1 MQTLNHNPRA
11 VEMWPIDEVRPN
23 PDNPRVHPE
32 EQIAAL
38 AASLREFGWVR
49 PILVDENKVVLVGH
63 GMLAAARQLGLE
75 RVPVLVISHL
85 TAIQKRAYQIADNQ
99 LGLSSEWDAQKLTQ
113 EVAILEKELFQMEAI
128 GFSPEELDRILAD
141 LQAETLRAGED
152 DVPAAPVEP
161 VTLSGDVWIL
171 GKHRV
176 TCGDSRMPEVVDRV
190 LEGGFAD
197 MTFADLPYGVAYKQ
211 RAGNRTGVH
220 EIAND
225 NLGGQFEEF
234 LQAACA
240 QMLRVTR
247 GAMYLCMSSSEL
259 HTLHKAFLA
268 AGGYWSTFLIWSKG
282 HFTLGRSDYQRQY
295 EPILYGWP
303 AGQEHYWCGSRQQGD
318 VWDIPKP
325 RVSPLHPTMKPV
337 ALVERA
343 IRNSS
348 RRGGIVL
355 DTFAGAG
362 ATLIA
367 CEKAGR
373 KARLVELEP
382 RFVDVIVQR
391 WQAYTGQE
399 AYRESDG
406 QRFAATARQ
415 PVSQAA

>member
-1 MQTLNHNPRA
+1 MTPITENTRA
-11 VEMWPIDEVRPN
+11 VEMWPIDDVHPN
-23 PDNPRVHPE
+23 PDNPRTHPE
-32 EQIAAL
+32 HQLAAL
-38 AASLREFGWVR
+38 AASVREFGWVR
-49 PILVDENKVVLVGH
+49 PLIVDEQKMVLVGH
-63 GMLAAARQLGLE
+63 GMLAAARQLRLE

-99 LGLSSEWDAQKLTQ
+99 LGLTSEWDDKKLA
-113 EVAILEKELFQMEAI
+113 EELARLERELFGMAGI
-128 GFSPEELDRILAD
+128 GFSPEELDRILMD
-141 LQAETLRAGED
+141 LQPEKIAVDED
-152 DVPAAPVEP
+152 AVPVAPVEP
-161 VTLSGDVWIL
+161 VTGLGDVWVL

-176 TCGDSRMPEVVDRV
+176 TCGDSRMADVVDRV
-190 LEGGFAD
+190 LESGFAD

-225 NLGGQFEEF
+225 NLGTAFDEF
-234 LQAACA
+234 LQAACK

-247 GAMYLCMSSSEL
+247 GAVYLCMSSSEL
-259 HTLHKAFLA
+259 HTLHQAFVG

-303 AGQEHYWCGSRQQGD
+303 AGQEHHWCGSRQQGD
-318 VWDIPKP
+318 VWEIPKP
-325 RVSPLHPTMKPV
+325 TASPLHPTMKPV

-348 RRGGIVL
+348 RRSGVVL

-367 CEKAGR
+367 CEKSGR
-373 KARLVELEP
+373 SARLVELEP
-382 RFVDVIVQR
+382 RFVDVMVRR
-391 WQAYTGQE
+391 WQEYSGGE

-406 QRFAATARQ
+406 QSFARLERQ
-415 PVSQAA
+415 PLSQAA